1 MDRHERG
8 VVAEGLV
15 KTYGETRALDG
26 FDLEVEAGSVCGL
39 LGPNGA
45 GKTTAVRILATL
57 LRPDGGTARIA
68 GIDVATAPHEVRRR
82 IGLSGQ
88 APAVDEIL
96 SGRQNLVLFG
106 RLNRLDKRAA
116 QRRAD
121 ELLQRMGLEDAAR
134 RAVKHYSG
142 GMRRRL
148 DLAATLILSPAVLF
162 LDEPTT
168 GLDPRNRNEVWT
180 AVRELV
186 AGGTTVLL
194 TTQYLDEADQLADQI
209 VVMDGGRAI
218 AVGTPEELK
227 AQVGG
232 DRLDVVVAH
241 LAELAT
247 ASKLVADVARAEP
260 EVEPHTGRISVP
272 VAQRVVALTEVLQ
285 ALGDAGI
292 EVADIGLRR
301 PALDDVF
308 LRLTGHRA
316 EGNPDDD
323 DDSSTGRSGDSDSNH
338 GDSDRDGT
346 DEHEEAAA

>member
-1 MDRHERG
+1 MDGLERG
-8 VVAEGLV
+8 VEAEGLV
-15 KTYGETRALDG
+15 KVYGRTRALDG
-26 FDLEVEAGSVCGL
+26 FDLQVEAGSVCGL

-68 GIDVATAPHEVRRR
+68 GIDVVTAPHEVRRR

-88 APAVDEIL
+88 MPAVDEIL

-106 RLNRLDKRAA
+106 RLNRLDKRTAR
-116 QRRAD
+116 RRAD
-121 ELLQRMGLEDAAR
+121 ELLERMDLVDAR
-134 RAVKHYSG
+134 HRAVKHYSG

-148 DLAATLILSPAVLF
+148 DLAATLILAPAVLF

-194 TTQYLDEADQLADQI
+194 TTQYLDEADQLADRI
-209 VVMDGGRAI
+209 VVMDEGRAI

-232 DRLDVVVAH
+232 DRLDVVVAQP
-241 LAELAT
+241 ADLAT
-247 ASKLVADVARAEP
+247 ATTLVARVTAAEP
-260 EVEPHTGRISVP
+260 EVEPHTGRVSVP

-285 ALGDAGI
+285 VLADAGI

-316 EGNPDDD
+316 APA
-323 DDSSTGRSGDSDSNH
+323 SD
-338 GDSDRDGT
+338 GSD
-346 DEHEEAAA
+346 DEHEEEAA